1 VTLRN
6 LIGQNILNTRIKFE
20 SKQMKNYIILLL
32 IIFIALY
39 KNNYAQEITPEQKQ
53 QYIQVLSDSTS
64 DFQFYALLSV
74 IDNNILE
81 AMETIQQ
88 NFWRYSRFHQTLA
101 LKALYK
107 LDSEFTLEYANRLI
121 DTLNNNPEDFNL
133 YGIGQAPD
141 ILSEKVI
148 IANIMLSLNDFSQ
161 INCIFE
167 LIDRDGIQEVS
178 DIVIDPLIKIMQNVP
193 PYSEQAKSK
202 LIDLVYSSNDLF
214 NRSNAL
220 IALEKSIGIES
231 LPIILQ
237 SFQSDSS
244 DINRYYI
251 LNEFLSK
258 YSENIDLSGLL
269 RERIYTEQA
278 GSLRLRIA
286 KILLYGPGGISNYN
300 FVKNYINDESNEMIK
315 DAITFEVEENIPR
328 LFYED
333 STFVVIIDSLISVTN
348 QIHIISWLG
357 DLTFSNELKSILT
370 TAKTNLQNGDSLAC
384 RIQVKAFQDLVDNVY
399 KDSLNTDPRFVT
411 IEGWK
416 FLYWNAQYILDR
428 LPKL

>member
-1 VTLRN
+1 
-6 LIGQNILNTRIKFE
+6 
-20 SKQMKNYIILLL
+20 MKIRLIILILL
-32 IIFIALY
+32 FNVSFI
-39 KNNYAQEITPEQKQ
+39 NIRGQEINPILKQ
-53 QYIQVLSDSTS
+53 AYLEILSDSAS
-64 DFQFYALLSV
+64 YDQYYALIAV
-74 IDNNILE
+74 IDSNIIEAKDIIEQKFWQFARSQQSLALE
-81 AMETIQQ
+81 A
-88 NFWRYSRFHQTLA
+88 L
-101 LKALYK
+101 LKFKSNL
-107 LDSEFTLEYANRLI
+107 TLEYAQRLMDSLDINPI
-121 DTLNNNPEDFNL
+121 DYVLNSES
-133 YGIGQAPD
+133 GPD
-141 ILSEKVI
+141 VIFEKVKI
-148 IANIMLSLNDFSQ
+148 CEIMFELNDFSKLEYV
-161 INCIFE
+161 FE
-167 LIDRDGIQEVS
+167 LVNRDSIQEVS

-193 PYSEQAKSK
+193 SYSEQAKSK

-214 NRSNAL
+214 TRSNAL

-244 DINRYYI
+244 DVNRYYI

-258 YSENIDLSGLL
+258 YSENIDLSDIL

-300 FVKNYINDESNEMIK
+300 FVKNYINDESDEMIK
-315 DAITFEVEENIPR
+315 DAIAFEVEENLPR

-333 STFVVIIDSLISVTN
+333 STLVVILDSLISVTN
-348 QIHIISWLG
+348 QVHIINWLG
-357 DLTFSNELKSILT
+357 DLNFSNELKNILT

-384 RIQVKAFQDLVDNVY
+384 RVQVKAFQDLVDNVY
-399 KDSLNTDPRFVT
+399 KDSLNTDQRFVT

-428 LPKL
+428 LPKP

>member
-1 VTLRN
+1 
-6 LIGQNILNTRIKFE
+6 
-20 SKQMKNYIILLL
+20 MKIRLIILILL
-32 IIFIALY
+32 FNVSFI
-39 KNNYAQEITPEQKQ
+39 NIRGQEINPILKQ
-53 QYIQVLSDSTS
+53 AYLEILSDSAS
-64 DFQFYALLSV
+64 YDQYYALIAV
-74 IDNNILE
+74 IDSNIIEAKDIIEQKFWQFARSQQSLALE
-81 AMETIQQ
+81 A
-88 NFWRYSRFHQTLA
+88 L
-101 LKALYK
+101 LKFKSNL
-107 LDSEFTLEYANRLI
+107 TLEYAQRLMDSLDINPI
-121 DTLNNNPEDFNL
+121 DYVLNSES
-133 YGIGQAPD
+133 GPD
-141 ILSEKVI
+141 VIFEKVKI
-148 IANIMLSLNDFSQ
+148 CEIMFELNDFSKLEYV
-161 INCIFE
+161 FE
-167 LIDRDGIQEVS
+167 LVNRDSIQEVS

-193 PYSEQAKSK
+193 SYSEQAKSK

-214 NRSNAL
+214 TRSNAL

-244 DINRYYI
+244 DVNRYYI

-258 YSENIDLSGLL
+258 YSENIDLSDIL

-300 FVKNYINDESNEMIK
+300 FVKNYINDESDEMIK
-315 DAITFEVEENIPR
+315 DAIAFEVEENLPR

-333 STFVVIIDSLISVTN
+333 STLVVILDSLISVTN
-348 QIHIISWLG
+348 QVHIINWLG
-357 DLTFSNELKSILT
+357 DLNFSNELKNILT
-370 TAKTNLQNGDSLAC
+370 TAKINLQTGDSLAC
-384 RIQVKAFQDLVDNVY
+384 RVQVKAFQDLVNNVY

-428 LPKL
+428 LSKP

>member
-1 VTLRN
+1 
-6 LIGQNILNTRIKFE
+6 
-20 SKQMKNYIILLL
+20 MKIRLIILILL
-32 IIFIALY
+32 FNVSFI
-39 KNNYAQEITPEQKQ
+39 NIRGQEINPILKQ
-53 QYIQVLSDSTS
+53 AYLEILSDSAS
-64 DFQFYALLSV
+64 YDQYYALIAV
-74 IDNNILE
+74 IDSNIIEAKDIIEQKFWQFARSQQSLALE
-81 AMETIQQ
+81 A
-88 NFWRYSRFHQTLA
+88 L
-101 LKALYK
+101 LKFKSNL
-107 LDSEFTLEYANRLI
+107 TLEYAQRLMDSLDINPI
-121 DTLNNNPEDFNL
+121 DYALNSES
-133 YGIGQAPD
+133 GPD
-141 ILSEKVI
+141 VIFEKVKI
-148 IANIMLSLNDFSQ
+148 CEIMFELNDFSKLEYV
-161 INCIFE
+161 FE
-167 LIDRDGIQEVS
+167 LVNRDSIQEVS

-193 PYSEQAKSK
+193 SYSEQAKSK

-214 NRSNAL
+214 TRSNAL

-244 DINRYYI
+244 DVNRYYI

-258 YSENIDLSGLL
+258 YSENIDLSDIL

-300 FVKNYINDESNEMIK
+300 FVKNYINDESDEMIK
-315 DAITFEVEENIPR
+315 DAIAFEVEENLPR

-333 STFVVIIDSLISVTN
+333 STLVVILDSLISVTN
-348 QIHIISWLG
+348 QVHIINWLG
-357 DLTFSNELKSILT
+357 DLNFSNELKNILT

-384 RIQVKAFQDLVDNVY
+384 RVQVKAFQDLVDNVY

-428 LPKL
+428 LSKP

>member
-1 VTLRN
+1 
-6 LIGQNILNTRIKFE
+6 
-20 SKQMKNYIILLL
+20 MKIRLIILILL
-32 IIFIALY
+32 FNVSFI
-39 KNNYAQEITPEQKQ
+39 NIRGQEINPILKQ
-53 QYIQVLSDSTS
+53 AYLEILSDSAS
-64 DFQFYALLSV
+64 YDQYYALIAV
-74 IDNNILE
+74 IDSNIIEAKDIIEQKFWQFARSQQFLALE
-81 AMETIQQ
+81 A
-88 NFWRYSRFHQTLA
+88 L
-101 LKALYK
+101 LKFKSNL
-107 LDSEFTLEYANRLI
+107 TLEYAQRLMDSLDINPI
-121 DTLNNNPEDFNL
+121 DYALNSES
-133 YGIGQAPD
+133 GPD
-141 ILSEKVI
+141 VIFEKVKI
-148 IANIMLSLNDFSQ
+148 CEIMFELNDFSKLEYV
-161 INCIFE
+161 FE
-167 LIDRDGIQEVS
+167 LVNRDSIQEVS

-193 PYSEQAKSK
+193 SYSEQAKSK

-214 NRSNAL
+214 TRSNAL

-244 DINRYYI
+244 DVNRYYI

-258 YSENIDLSGLL
+258 YSENIDLSGIL

-300 FVKNYINDESNEMIK
+300 FVKNYINDESDEMIK
-315 DAITFEVEENIPR
+315 DAIAFELEENLPR

-333 STFVVIIDSLISVTN
+333 STLVVILDSLISVTD
-348 QIHIISWLG
+348 QVHIINWLG
-357 DLTFSNELKSILT
+357 DLNFSNELKNILT

-384 RIQVKAFQDLVDNVY
+384 RVQVKSFQDSVDFVY
-399 KDSLNTDPRFVT
+399 QDSLNTDPRFVT

-428 LPKL
+428 LPKP